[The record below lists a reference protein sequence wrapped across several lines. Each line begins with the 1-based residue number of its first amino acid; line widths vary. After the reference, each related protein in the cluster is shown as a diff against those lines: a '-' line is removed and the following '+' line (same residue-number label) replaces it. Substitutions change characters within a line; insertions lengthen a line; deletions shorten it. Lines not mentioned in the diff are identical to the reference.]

1 MAITKTVVSIILL
14 YLGLLSINFSFFPLG
29 PRTIY
34 SILALFLILKSKQ
47 LNLFLKSSEIVNSFG
62 YLFIWGGLS
71 LISVTIYGTKDFY
84 FISFIISQLNSLL
97 SSLFLA
103 YVLYFKFKYNSDK
116 IIDLAIVSIFIFEIS
131 GILMFAFPD
140 IKDLILSIT
149 VRSSNYE
156 QEFLNNTGFR
166 LIGFG
171 PTFFGAGVMSGLG
184 LILLS
189 YRLTSKLDHKVSY
202 ALYILVYII
211 VLFSGLL
218 ASRSTLIGFFISLFI
233 LIFNTNSFRI
243 KRLIPITGILLILF
257 WITMYMISNSEK
269 MNITHI
275 TRFGFEFYYNFIETG
290 KLQTSSSENLMEMI
304 KFPKSFYT
312 YILGDGYFV
321 DPTTSF
327 FYQGTDI
334 GYLRIIY
341 YSGVFALISIMIYY
355 YKLFYSKWLLMNN
368 KKIIINSLF
377 LYLIVLYFKGL
388 TDFNDFMFIFLIVS
402 YFQQSE
408 NIQQNDA
415 ELHEKN
421 NFKFKGNLQYSNR

>member
-47 LNLFLKSSEIVNSFG
+47 LNLFFKSSGIVNSFG

-140 IKDLILSIT
+140 FKDLILSIT

-166 LIGFG
+166 LIGFWC
-171 PTFFGAGVMSGLG
+171 
-184 LILLS
+184 
-189 YRLTSKLDHKVSY
+189 R
-202 ALYILVYII
+202 
-211 VLFSGLL
+211 
-218 ASRSTLIGFFISLFI
+218 RSERVR
-233 LIFNTNSFRI
+233 FN
-243 KRLIPITGILLILF
+243 
-257 WITMYMISNSEK
+257 
-269 MNITHI
+269 
-275 TRFGFEFYYNFIETG
+275 
-290 KLQTSSSENLMEMI
+290 
-304 KFPKSFYT
+304 
-312 YILGDGYFV
+312 
-321 DPTTSF
+321 
-327 FYQGTDI
+327 
-334 GYLRIIY
+334 
-341 YSGVFALISIMIYY
+341 FAVI
-355 YKLFYSKWLLMNN
+355 
-368 KKIIINSLF
+368 
-377 LYLIVLYFKGL
+377 
-388 TDFNDFMFIFLIVS
+388 
-402 YFQQSE
+402 
-408 NIQQNDA
+408 
-415 ELHEKN
+415 
-421 NFKFKGNLQYSNR
+421 